1 MVGFLSHLISA
12 LVGGGGLISLPTM
25 LLMGVPIHS
34 AIAADK
40 FGAAISTLL
49 TSIQSIRK
57 KEIQLSE
64 VTILLLIGFI
74 SGFAGGFV
82 ANELS
87 SQFLNYVA
95 ISLMTF
101 AFCMSFFS
109 SNFFGD
115 YLQITNKK
123 KVYPLLFGVGF
134 YDGIF
139 GPGSST
145 LSIYVLSSDRLQYFK
160 AVTLTRLSL
169 LAWCSGA
176 LVSYISSG
184 VMIWSIAFSIMA
196 GAILGGFAGVYLSKR
211 INVKYIKHVLR
222 LMTLI
227 IIIQLILK
235 VV

>member
-1 MVGFLSHLISA
+1 MGFLSHLISA

-49 TSIQSIRK
+49 TSIQSIKK
-57 KEIQLSE
+57 KEIQISE

-74 SGFAGGFV
+74 SGFIGGYV
-82 ANELS
+82 ANGLS
-87 SQFLNYVA
+87 AQLLNYVA

-109 SNFFGD
+109 SDFFGD
-115 YLQITNKK
+115 YTKITNKK

-145 LSIYVLSSDRLQYFK
+145 LSIYVFSSDKMQYFK
-160 AVTLTRLSL
+160 AVTLTRISL

-176 LVSYISSG
+176 LVSYVSAD
-184 VMIWSIAFSIMA
+184 VMIWSIAIAIMT
-196 GAILGGFAGVYLSKR
+196 GAILGGFTGVYLSKR
-211 INVKYIKHVLR
+211 INVKYIKYVLR

-235 VV
+235 VI

>member
-1 MVGFLSHLISA
+1 M
-12 LVGGGGLISLPTM
+12 VGGGGLISLPTM
-25 LLMGVPIHS
+25 LLMGIPIHS

-49 TSIQSIRK
+49 TSIESLRK
-57 KEIQLSE
+57 KEIKMSE
-64 VTILLLIGFI
+64 ITIILIIGFL
-74 SGFAGGFV
+74 SGLTGGFV

-87 SQFLNYVA
+87 AQFLNYVA

-101 AFCMSFFS
+101 AFAMSFFT
-109 SNFFGD
+109 SNYFGHATK
-115 YLQITNKK
+115 ITNKK
-123 KVYPLLFGVGF
+123 KVYPLLFSVGF

-145 LSIYVLSSDRLQYFK
+145 LSIYVLSNDRLTYFK
-160 AVTLTRLSL
+160 AVTLTRISL

-176 LVSYISSG
+176 LISYISSG